1 MAYGSGHVG
10 GGVHH
15 ATHAV
20 SYGYGGWGTYWLQRR
35 LIRGIFFCIFA
46 VVAIVIIV
54 GSTVGSTVGT
64 GGSDDSTSQTY
75 YPGETSIISKG
86 SNALCSSLKL
96 TSFASF
102 TALNLYSLSKPPV
115 LAPGDDIDPISDT
128 STWVYSY
135 SSWSYYLHEG
145 SIISLD
151 ICRQK
156 QSSIKNSASVLL
168 IRGTRNFNQWKKH
181 YNNVYAYQTHRVSD
195 ESCPTH
201 TAFNFTISSGLS
213 DVWYVVVNNEYD
225 YGEEFSINLIFHTT
239 EYKVIQ
245 QDVLNSCHLCA
256 ACYSCTIPTTQG
268 ATYLLVADTSYLT
281 DYTDTFTA
289 DVRCVI
295 TTGAIVGIVVGS
307 VAFVVIVIV
316 IITSVIICCCC
327 CKKKKSPAVQA
338 GAEVQ
343 PRRVVTVCTGTVIG
357 RSAADERTPVNPRS
371 LPNAPPPYTTAPPPT
386 APPPYRPST
395 YQPANYGSV
404 QHQ

>member
-1 MAYGSGHVG
+1 M
-10 GGVHH
+10 HH

-20 SYGYGGWGTYWLQRR
+20 SYGYGGWETYWLQRR
-35 LIRGIFFCIFA
+35 LIRGILCFIFTFIAISIIIGCI
-46 VVAIVIIV
+46 VAITV
-54 GSTVGSTVGT
+54 GTVGSGDTT
-64 GGSDDSTSQTY
+64 GQTY

-86 SNALCSSLKL
+86 SNALCSNLKL

-151 ICRQK
+151 FCRQE
-156 QSSIKNSASVLL
+156 QSSIEDSASVLL

-181 YNNVYAYQTHRVSD
+181 YDNVYVYQTHRVSD

-213 DVWYVVVNNEYD
+213 DVWYVVVNNEDY
-225 YGEEFSINLIFHTT
+225 YGERFSINLIFHTT

-245 QDVLNSCHLCA
+245 RDVLNSCHLCA

-295 TTGAIVGIVVGS
+295 STRSLAGIIVSSTV
-307 VAFVVIVIV
+307 FVITIFV
-316 IITSVIICCCC
+316 IITFITFIICCCC
-327 CKKKKSPAVQA
+327 KRKKSPAVQA

-357 RSAADERTPVNPRS
+357 RSAADERTPVNPRL
-371 LPNAPPPYTTAPPPT
+371 LPNAPPPYTTPPPPT
-386 APPPYRPST
+386 APPPYRSST